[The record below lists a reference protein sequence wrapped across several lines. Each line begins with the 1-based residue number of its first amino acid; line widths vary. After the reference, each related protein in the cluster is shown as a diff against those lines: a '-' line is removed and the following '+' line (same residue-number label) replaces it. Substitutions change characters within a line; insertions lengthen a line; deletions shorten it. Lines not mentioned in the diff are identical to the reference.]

1 MNGHCPVVAGTSAQR
16 GPITRPDAGCTRA
29 KIKSSMATSA
39 SLTASRFMEDSDAA
53 RHECGKHLLGMA
65 PGVFPRQGR
74 AVIQHFIHIS
84 YAAGKK

>member
-1 MNGHCPVVAGTSAQR
+1 
-16 GPITRPDAGCTRA
+16 
-29 KIKSSMATSA
+29 
-39 SLTASRFMEDSDAA
+39 MEDSDAA
-53 RHECGKHLLGMA
+53 RHECGKRLLEMA